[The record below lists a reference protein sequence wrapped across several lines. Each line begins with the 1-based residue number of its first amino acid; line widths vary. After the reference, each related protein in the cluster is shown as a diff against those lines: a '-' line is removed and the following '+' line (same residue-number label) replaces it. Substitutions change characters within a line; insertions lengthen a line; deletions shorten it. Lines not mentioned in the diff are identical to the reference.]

1 MKYLYFKLEKAGVEL
16 DPDCRG
22 WRQNQELSNTSGSC
36 EILEDMP
43 DDSRD
48 LSPLI
53 ILAPRVRSWIRVSLS
68 EFNVRLHRTS
78 QIVLW
83 ICATANRIAE
93 ELFGLARI
101 RFRIRQIR
109 LKVRQATTP
118 DRRTPI

>member
-1 MKYLYFKLEKAGVEL
+1 MKHLYFKLEKAGVEL
-16 DPDCRG
+16 DSDCRG
-22 WRQNQELSNTSGSC
+22 CDEIRNSLNTLDLC

-83 ICATANRIAE
+83 ICATASRIAE

-118 DRRTPI
+118 DLRTPR